1 MKFGRL
7 TQRVQSEIAEDVVYA
22 CGIRK
27 FTAKVAQNM
36 LVRVFGIERSMTW
49 IYQTLH
55 AYDLY
60 LNKERSGQSARA
72 SEELRVIERKLS
84 GKWSA
89 RKRKVA

>member
-1 MKFGRL
+1 MKYGRL

-36 LVRVFGIERSMTW
+36 LERVFGIERSMTW

-55 AYDLY
+55 AYDIY
-60 LNKERSGQSARA
+60 LNSERGGRSVRA
-72 SEELRVIERKLS
+72 SKELRTIERKVS
-84 GKWSA
+84 SDWA
-89 RKRKVA
+89 RKKKVA